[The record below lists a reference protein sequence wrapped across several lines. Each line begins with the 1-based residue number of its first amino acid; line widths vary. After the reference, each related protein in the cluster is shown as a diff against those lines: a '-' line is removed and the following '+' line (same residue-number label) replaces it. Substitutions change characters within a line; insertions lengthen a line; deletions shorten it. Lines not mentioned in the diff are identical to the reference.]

1 MPAPIKD
8 QIVMCRDCKHWLT
21 RHREHLEN
29 LSRDVS
35 PKEAW
40 VYGVCPVLPQE
51 LDIEAEARGG
61 WEGATVDSVETTA
74 NFWCAFGET

>member
-1 MPAPIKD
+1 MVTETKNV
-8 QIVMCRDCKHWLT
+8 VMCRDCKHWLT

-40 VYGVCPVLPQE
+40 VYGVCPVLLQE
-51 LDIEAEARGG
+51 LAIDARGG
-61 WEGATVDSVETTA
+61 WEGATVDSVETPA
-74 NFWCAFGET
+74 NFWCAFGEV